1 MKRCPQCHFI
11 YEDDQS
17 HCDMD
22 GTRLR
27 HDSRTLPLLQTATIP
42 EESNRP
48 KWRSRVLAAPAATM
62 LAGVLALV
70 YYVST
75 HQPSPRA
82 TTVTTPA
89 AAEATVETSESVPAS
104 AEGETT
110 SKPEAK
116 QQELQSLND
125 VVSDPGSSTTAST
138 AEPKTEAKPV
148 NKTEEPD
155 PKPQTKNSERSA
167 TPDKPKEKEESKV
180 RSMFNKTKRFFK
192 KNLPL

>member
-27 HDSRTLPLLQTATIP
+27 HDSRTLPRLQTATIP
-42 EESNRP
+42 DESNRP
-48 KWRSRVLAAPAATM
+48 KWRSRVLAAPAATI
-62 LAGVLALV
+62 LAGILALV

-75 HQPSPRA
+75 HQPGRA
-82 TTVTTPA
+82 TNVTTPT
-89 AAEATVETSESVPAS
+89 AAEAPVVTGPAGAAPS
-104 AEGETT
+104 AEGDA
-110 SKPEAK
+110 AK
-116 QQELQSLND
+116 NPDVKQPELQSD
-125 VVSDPGSSTTAST
+125 TASSPDSS
-138 AEPKTEAKPV
+138 ASASRDAITEEKPV
-148 NKTEEPD
+148 TKTEEPNS
-155 PKPQTKNSERSA
+155 KPQTKNSERSVA
-167 TPDKPKEKEESKV
+167 PERPREKEKEESKV